1 MPLPKGAESF
11 LGLALNKI
19 RKNGIIH
26 FYSFAEENNYNN
38 IKKKINDECEK
49 KKKKCRIL
57 DIVKCGQFSPRVFRI
72 CVGFRVS

>member
-1 MPLPKGAESF
+1 MPLPKGAGIF

-19 RKNGIIH
+19 GKKGIIH

-38 IKKKINDECEK
+38 IKKIINSECEK

-57 DIVKCGQFSPRVFRI
+57 DIVKCGQFSPRVYRLCIDFK
-72 CVGFRVS
+72 VL